1 MKKFPFL
8 FLISLVI
15 YASVSGQ
22 QKNDGYV
29 IAGSIYWYPDS
40 TLIYLDEISGASNG
54 HLDSALIIHN
64 KFRLTGSI
72 KEDAIQ
78 VILRIA
84 NTTDFKFF
92 WLENSAID
100 FVAEK
105 GNLAGARITGSKTQ
119 DEYNQLDA
127 AIKTSG
133 REMEQDSLF
142 ILTHPNSVL
151 SVSLLR
157 INCFTWGKQITTQL
171 YIGLSEKIRY
181 SASGREILEFIR
193 LNKNIKTG
201 DKYAD
206 FEQPDEEGRMTR
218 LSGVRAK
225 AILLEFWGSWSKACR
240 EENLQLVKIYHEF
253 KDRGFEIFAVAAD
266 GRKEDW
272 LRAIKEDGLIW
283 TNVADL
289 NGDRNKAV
297 LIYGVSHF
305 PSGFLID
312 RTGTIVAKD
321 LTGDALRN
329 KLQEMLK

>member
-92 WLENSAID
+92 WLENSAIN

-181 SASGREILEFIR
+181 SESGR
-193 LNKNIKTG
+193 
-201 DKYAD
+201 
-206 FEQPDEEGRMTR
+206 
-218 LSGVRAK
+218 
-225 AILLEFWGSWSKACR
+225 
-240 EENLQLVKIYHEF
+240 
-253 KDRGFEIFAVAAD
+253 
-266 GRKEDW
+266 
-272 LRAIKEDGLIW
+272 
-283 TNVADL
+283 
-289 NGDRNKAV
+289 
-297 LIYGVSHF
+297 
-305 PSGFLID
+305 
-312 RTGTIVAKD
+312 
-321 LTGDALRN
+321 
-329 KLQEMLK
+329 